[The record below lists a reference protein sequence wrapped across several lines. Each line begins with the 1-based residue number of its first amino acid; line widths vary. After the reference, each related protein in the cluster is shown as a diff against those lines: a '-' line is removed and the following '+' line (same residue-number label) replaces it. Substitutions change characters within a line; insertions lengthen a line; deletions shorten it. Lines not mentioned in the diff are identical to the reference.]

1 MVALFQK
8 HYDTEVIDW
17 LRTQGFKE
25 VRELPHAVWVELT
38 SRCGVA
44 CYQVGHMDSALAIR
58 GDGRTILN
66 LNDCDTP
73 AVTLKRL
80 SRKMG
85 HFDLLLDQ
93 FSVAGWCGNPEDVQ
107 RRRMAARGLLDKFV
121 RDVECIN
128 PDYVLPFASFVRF
141 SHEENSYMNSAVNS
155 LDDVAA
161 RVDRSRLLVMY
172 PGDVWNGEQGG
183 VGDTEVAKSK
193 YRCDWSE
200 VATQPLTS
208 HDTCPMEKILDAANR
223 RIEDMQQ
230 KYQRWV
236 LKRVPPVSFYVT
248 DLRRAFVANLRAGAK
263 EVGLPEA
270 KCVVSLASQAAWYSF
285 AMRFGLPT
293 LGVSGRFKINHA
305 ESAFAALKKLGAAYS
320 SGFYT
325 KKGPRFGV
333 GWRLCEFWWRRR
345 RDVVSQ
351 FLRRTNV
358 SVTPDARRNAPN
370 YARPPGKLY

>member
-1 MVALFQK
+1 
-8 HYDTEVIDW
+8 
-17 LRTQGFKE
+17 
-25 VRELPHAVWVELT
+25 
-38 SRCGVA
+38 
-44 CYQVGHMDSALAIR
+44 
-58 GDGRTILN
+58 
-66 LNDCDTP
+66 
-73 AVTLKRL
+73 
-80 SRKMG
+80 
-85 HFDLLLDQ
+85 
-93 FSVAGWCGNPEDVQ
+93 
-107 RRRMAARGLLDKFV
+107 
-121 RDVECIN
+121 
-128 PDYVLPFASFVRF
+128 
-141 SHEENSYMNSAVNS
+141 
-155 LDDVAA
+155 
-161 RVDRSRLLVMY
+161 
-172 PGDVWNGEQGG
+172 
-183 VGDTEVAKSK
+183 
-193 YRCDWSE
+193 
-200 VATQPLTS
+200 
-208 HDTCPMEKILDAANR
+208 MEKILDAANR

-236 LKRVPPVSFYVT
+236 LKRVPPVSFYVR
-248 DLRRAFVANLRAGAK
+248 DLRRAFVADLRAGAK